1 MAPMFLSEFFTYLQ
15 SCEADEDDAA
25 SQRGKLCKVLQSML
39 SVADASLEDQ
49 VSKNLIVQL
58 LPHAF
63 HNLLG
68 MCFIEWY
75 FCKFNESFV
84 CLSFRNVLKQH

>member
-1 MAPMFLSEFFTYLQ
+1 MFLSEFFTYLQ

-68 MCFIEWY
+68 ACFIKQY
-75 FCKFNESFV
+75 FVFWFV
-84 CLSFRNVLKQH
+84 LVKNNNTSNYLNILN